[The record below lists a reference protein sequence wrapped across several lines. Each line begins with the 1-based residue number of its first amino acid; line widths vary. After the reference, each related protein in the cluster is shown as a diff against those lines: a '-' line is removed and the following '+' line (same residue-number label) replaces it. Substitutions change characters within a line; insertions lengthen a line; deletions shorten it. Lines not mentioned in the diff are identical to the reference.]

1 MSLLLTEINIYRKS
15 IHIVKG
21 NVEATLGFRL
31 AQFKI
36 ARVDHLAFKKRK

>member
-1 MSLLLTEINIYRKS
+1 MSLLLTEININRKN

-21 NVEATLGFRL
+21 DVEVTLGFRL

-36 ARVDHLAFKKRK
+36 ARIDHLTFKKRK